1 IAVGEDGPTHQPVEH
16 VASLRCIPG
25 MTVIRPADAAET
37 VEAWKTA
44 LTSAVPVSLILSRQ
58 NLPILD
64 RKRYPSAENLKKG
77 AYVLSD
83 FNGKPPEIIL
93 IATGSEVQ
101 LAIAAGDR
109 LAEQGIAVRVVNMP
123 SWELFEKSSQEYKN
137 SVLLPNVKARLAIE
151 AGISMGWDRYVG
163 DKGAVIGMNGFGAS
177 APGNIVMQKFGF
189 TVENVVNKA
198 IELLK

>member
-1 IAVGEDGPTHQPVEH
+1 
-16 VASLRCIPG
+16 
-25 MTVIRPADAAET
+25 
-37 VEAWKTA
+37 
-44 LTSAVPVSLILSRQ
+44 
-58 NLPILD
+58 
-64 RKRYPSAENLKKG
+64 
-77 AYVLSD
+77 
-83 FNGKPPEIIL
+83 
-93 IATGSEVQ
+93 
-101 LAIAAGDR
+101 
-109 LAEQGIAVRVVNMP
+109 MP